1 MDPNIALFWKSNA
14 VVPVSAQ
21 ESNKKTPILNEAQG
35 AGFTRNGRSS
45 FCFGFLKHCWGSTS
59 WNAGCNRFCFTLMS
73 DKS

>member
-45 FCFGFLKHCWGSTS
+45 FCFGFLKHFSGSTS
-59 WNAGCNRFCFTLMS
+59 WNAGCNMLQ
-73 DKS
+73 